1 MQDQQNI
8 HQSNS
13 SSVAKILLM
22 STLVLGVPACS
33 TLPKQM
39 PQPVQN
45 AFDINTSTTSLAK
58 IIEPLREKNIGLTGY
73 HVLYDPLE
81 ALAARIHLIE
91 RAEKSLDLQYYIWDN
106 DKIGALALHS
116 IIKAADR
123 GVKVRLLVDDNNA
136 KKWKVFILRSINT
149 PILA

>member
-39 PQPVQN
+39 PQPIQN

-58 IIEPLREKNIGLTGY
+58 IIELPAFHTRKSNRTLT
-73 HVLYDPLE
+73 VTC
-81 ALAARIHLIE
+81 
-91 RAEKSLDLQYYIWDN
+91 
-106 DKIGALALHS
+106 
-116 IIKAADR
+116 
-123 GVKVRLLVDDNNA
+123 V
-136 KKWKVFILRSINT
+136 NT
-149 PILA
+149 KP